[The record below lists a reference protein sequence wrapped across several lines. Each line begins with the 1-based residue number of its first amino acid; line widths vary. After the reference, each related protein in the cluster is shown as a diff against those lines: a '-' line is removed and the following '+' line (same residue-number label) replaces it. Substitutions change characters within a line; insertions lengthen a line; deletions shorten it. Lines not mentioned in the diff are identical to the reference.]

1 MLLDRVQVGTALPG
15 DFDFDNKVDGMDFLV
30 WQRDL
35 GDAANLALWESNYG
49 ATAAQAV
56 VAAVPEPATLNI
68 LALGLLA
75 FVLKGRHHRIAG
87 KRCLI
92 LCVKEA
98 RPRAAGPGRSP
109 GLGLI

>member
-1 MLLDRVQVGTALPG
+1 
-15 DFDFDNKVDGMDFLV
+15 
-30 WQRDL
+30 L

-75 FVLKGRHHRIAG
+75 SKFNSRRRRLRGNLWK
-87 KRCLI
+87 
-92 LCVKEA
+92 
-98 RPRAAGPGRSP
+98 
-109 GLGLI
+109 